1 MKVYQ
6 RYFSLSIGAFLLGAN
21 NKGQNNMGPSYK
33 GQPHLVGAGRL
44 ELPTSCTPSKRASQT
59 APRPVANNQYN
70 TSISPPFQYIPVQR
84 NRSSAGIYIC
94 QPIKL
99 YIAIHHRILIYKAK
113 SRHLLCLLFTRYL
126 IYGLMNMFQ
135 RRAVDTRSMMLCR
148 IIGRS
153 KS

>member
-1 MKVYQ
+1 MD
-6 RYFSLSIGAFLLGAN
+6 SFLLVTIHRRQ
-21 NKGQNNMGPSYK
+21 KNMGPSYE

-84 NRSSAGIYIC
+84 IASRCQSYIC
-94 QPIKL
+94 QLNGL
-99 YIAIHHRILIYKAK
+99 YIAIHHRIPSYKAK
-113 SRHLLCLLFTRYL
+113 SRHLLCLLLVRYL

-135 RRAVDTRSMMLCR
+135 SRAVDTRSMMLWR